1 MKIKRTLYKTLT
13 WRIAASTTTV
23 LLVYAFS
30 GELKV
35 AGGVALTEV
44 FVKSLVYFIHERV
57 WEKVKLP
64 EEKKTG

>member
-1 MKIKRTLYKTLT
+1 MKIKRSLYKTLT
-13 WRIAASTTTV
+13 WRVTASTTTV

-44 FVKSLVYFIHERV
+44 FFKSFVYFVHERV
-57 WEKVKLP
+57 WEKVKLA